1 MVMQRRT
8 FLQGA
13 GSLVAAAS
21 AHSIAIGQEAR
32 ASVGVV
38 GGGILGASIALHLAG
53 AGATVTLFE
62 KKAPAAGATS
72 KSFAWINA
80 YNTDP
85 HYRTL
90 RLKSIA
96 AWRELDRTLPLNV
109 SWGGCIHWA
118 ESIAEAERLRAEMA
132 EFDSTGYP
140 SRLIEAGELADMAPN
155 VRLGPIRLA
164 AYNPMDAH
172 IDPVHVTRIFLQQAR
187 RLGAE
192 IIHPCA
198 VEELTFAGKKLTG
211 VSTTTGNY
219 ALDRVVIASGVDTPA
234 LAAQAGYAPPLTHAP
249 GILLHTTTTDALLG
263 QVFESPHMNLK
274 QHRDGRIVGNDS
286 AYAPD
291 IPVHAGILEGATE
304 MPAEIRKMHGERIL
318 ALVREKLAGAERARF
333 DHLTLGYRPMPEDG
347 MPIVGFSPGSAD
359 VYVAVMHSGVTL
371 APIMGR
377 YVTHE
382 ILSEE
387 LIDELAPYR
396 PSRF

>member
-1 MVMQRRT
+1 MMRRRT
-8 FLQGA
+8 FLKGA
-13 GSLVAAAS
+13 GSLAATAS
-21 AHSIAIGQEAR
+21 ISPIAIGQQTPI
-32 ASVGVV
+32 SVGVV
-38 GGGILGASIALHLAG
+38 GGGIVGASIALHLVE

-62 KKAPAAGATS
+62 KTAPAAGATS

-80 YNTDP
+80 YSTDP

-90 RLKSIA
+90 RLESIA
-96 AWRELDRTLPLNV
+96 AWRGLDRTLPLNV
-109 SWGGCIHWA
+109 IWGGCIHWA
-118 ESIAEAERLRAEMA
+118 ESIAEAERLEAEMA
-132 EFDSTGYP
+132 EFDLMGYP
-140 SRLIEAGELADMAPN
+140 SRLIEAEELAEMAPN
-155 VRLGPIRLA
+155 VRLGSIHLA
-164 AYNPMDAH
+164 AFNSMDAH
-172 IDPVHVTRIFLQQAR
+172 IDPVHVTRVLLQQAQ

-198 VEELTFAGKKLTG
+198 VEELKFAGEKLTG

-219 ALDRVVIASGVDTPA
+219 ALDRLVIASGVDTPA
-234 LAAQAGYAPPLTHAP
+234 LTAQAGYTPPLTHAP
-249 GILLHTTTTDALLG
+249 GILLHTTKTDALLG

-274 QHRDGRIVGNDS
+274 QHRDGRIVGNDG

-291 IPVHAGILEGATE
+291 IPAHAGILEGATE
-304 MPAEIRKMHGERIL
+304 MPDEIRKMHGERIL
-318 ALVREKLAGAERARF
+318 AAVREKLAGAERARF

-396 PSRF
+396 PGRF